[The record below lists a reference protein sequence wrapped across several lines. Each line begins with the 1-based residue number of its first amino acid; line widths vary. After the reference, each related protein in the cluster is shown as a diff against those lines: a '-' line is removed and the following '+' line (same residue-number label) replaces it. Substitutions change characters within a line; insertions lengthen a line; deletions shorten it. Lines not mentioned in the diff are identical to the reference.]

1 MDCPRCGNGIPLIA
15 NECVYCSLPIVRETR
30 PEPSRLEIAAMMM
43 QGLVTAHHSV
53 DMPENTQ
60 PAEPE
65 DIAFVALEYADALIA
80 ASRGGK

>member
-30 PEPSRLEIAAMMM
+30 PEPSRLEIAAMMLA
-43 QGLVTAHHSV
+43 GA
-53 DMPENTQ
+53 
-60 PAEPE
+60 
-65 DIAFVALEYADALIA
+65 VANSEYEMDSERGRAANILSSFELADALIA